1 MGHTFI
7 RRAAVIVAALMLAGV
22 AHAVEQRI
30 VFVNMEKV
38 FSEYYKTKL
47 ADAQLKTQADSFK
60 AERKKLV
67 DDFQAKQEVFNKARD
82 EAQNTALNEE
92 ARNKKRTE
100 AEELLVDIRDTES
113 KIRRY
118 DETKQKA
125 LDEQSQRMRKDIVVE
140 IRDSLTTYSRQ
151 QGYSAVF
158 DSSGDSMNLVPLTLY
173 RDPTA
178 DITEAVIG
186 LLNKGKA
193 SVAPA
198 ESGPKPTLRPG
209 K

>member
-1 MGHTFI
+1 MSNKFG
-7 RRAAVIVAALMLAGV
+7 RRAAIIAAACMLAGAV
-22 AHAVEQRI
+22 HAVEQRI
-30 VFVNMEKV
+30 VFVDMEKV

-158 DSSGDSMNLVPLTLY
+158 DASGDSMNLVPLVLY

-178 DITEAVIG
+178 DITEAVVG

-193 SVAPA
+193 SIAPSD
-198 ESGPKPTLRPG
+198 SGTKPTLRPG

>member
-1 MGHTFI
+1 MTHVNKI
-7 RRAAVIVAALMLAGV
+7 IAAALAALALTAV
-22 AHAVEQRI
+22 SAAAVEQRI

-67 DDFQAKQEVFNKARD
+67 GDFQVKQDKFNKLRD
-82 EAQNTALNEE
+82 EAQNTALSEE
-92 ARNKKRTE
+92 ARNKKRSE
-100 AEELLVDIRDTES
+100 AEELLVDIRDTET

-118 DETKQKA
+118 DDQKQKE
-125 LDEQSQRMRKDIVVE
+125 LDEQSRRMRKDIVGD
-140 IRDSLTTYSRQ
+140 IREQLTGYSRS

-173 RDPTA
+173 NDPTA
-178 DITEAVIG
+178 DITDALVS
-186 LLNKGKA
+186 LLNKGK
-193 SVAPA
+193 
-198 ESGPKPTLRPG
+198 PKVTTEETGRKPSLRP
-209 K
+209 